1 MGLDFVPNAKY
12 ETNHSSDFRVGDL
25 EYSHSIEN
33 RLGIPQLLSNK
44 KPEPRNWLQRMRE
57 LFNS

>member
-12 ETNHSSDFRVGDL
+12 EINHSSDFRVGDFGNC
-25 EYSHSIEN
+25 SPIED
-33 RLGIPQLLSNK
+33 RPRITQLLSNK
-44 KPEPRNWLQRMRE
+44 KPELRNWLQRMRE

>member
-1 MGLDFVPNAKY
+1 MGLDCVPNAEY
-12 ETNHSSDFRVGDL
+12 EINHSSGVRVGDL

-44 KPEPRNWLQRMRE
+44 KPEPRNWLQRMKR